1 LQPTDAVDEIGRRT
15 EHHPFVANIQ
25 VLRFVAAALI
35 LANHVQH
42 EVSDLGIQPGFT
54 RWYPIAWSIGVDIFF
69 VISGFMMYLLMKEGA
84 GRPGAAR
91 SFLLRRWIRVVP
103 PYWLFTT
110 LMLLAIFAF
119 SGSVAQQAPTLAEVV
134 TSYSFIPW
142 PQENGQMRPVL
153 ALGWTLNY
161 EIFFY
166 LACALSMLHRRSTA
180 ILAAGLILL
189 AMLSPLVP
197 REQFVLRFWTDPII
211 LDFVA
216 GLALAKLFLDG
227 YRITPS
233 AAAAI
238 LSVAA
243 GLSVLVANAATG
255 LALPRPIAL
264 GVPAVMICAAFALSP
279 DFFGGGPLGKALRL
293 AGDASYAL
301 YLSHPFTIAIVAICW
316 KPFGPSN
323 LLLFILVASAAAIAV
338 SVLLHLRVEKPW
350 LRFARLRLKASDE
363 RRPA

>member
-1 LQPTDAVDEIGRRT
+1 
-15 EHHPFVANIQ
+15 
-25 VLRFVAAALI
+25 
-35 LANHVQH
+35 
-42 EVSDLGIQPGFT
+42 
-54 RWYPIAWSIGVDIFF
+54 
-69 VISGFMMYLLMKEGA
+69 
-84 GRPGAAR
+84 
-91 SFLLRRWIRVVP
+91 
-103 PYWLFTT
+103 
-110 LMLLAIFAF
+110 
-119 SGSVAQQAPTLAEVV
+119 
-134 TSYSFIPW
+134 
-142 PQENGQMRPVL
+142 MRPVL

-216 GLALAKLFLDG
+216 GLALAKLYLDG
-227 YRITPS
+227 YRIAPA

-238 LSVAA
+238 FSAAA
-243 GLSVLVANAATG
+243 GMSVLVANATTG
-255 LALPRPIAL
+255 LAMPRPIGL

-279 DFFGGGPLGKALRL
+279 DFFGGGPFGKTLRL

-316 KPFGPSN
+316 KPFAPSN
-323 LLLFILVASAAAIAV
+323 ALLFILVASAAAIAV

-350 LRFARLRLKASDE
+350 LRFARLRLRAFDE
-363 RRPA
+363 RRQA